1 MHTYRV
7 KKNILGK
14 ILRWWWGVYMFGAP
28 SCSVPVSHAGGPHI
42 ASFVV
47 GRPCACVRACARA
60 SVAQRA
66 AGACVLV
73 CGRSAMRCKQEGKTA
88 DREEGENPEEE
99 KGAVR
104 AARPPQAV
112 GTACEI
118 LHEREKRC
126 VRAVV
131 VQRGPRGA
139 GAARVALRAQQH

>member
-1 MHTYRV
+1 MLSGSSSLRNRRPRLSGRPPCKGVSIGVARRGARLSGERTLRV
-7 KKNILGK
+7 P
-14 ILRWWWGVYMFGAP
+14 P
-28 SCSVPVSHAGGPHI
+28 SCSLPVSHAGGPHV
-42 ASFVV
+42 ASFTV

-104 AARPPQAV
+104 V
-112 GTACEI
+112 
-118 LHEREKRC
+118 
-126 VRAVV
+126 
-131 VQRGPRGA
+131 
-139 GAARVALRAQQH
+139 LRDHHGW